1 MTQAQTTV
9 AIHRY
14 LQELAQVSRDANSEP
29 LVAQVLAHSVD
40 RLHLLC
46 STLLHRE
53 YPRLER
59 APLYVESGE
68 ILDSVV
74 MRLLKAMRE
83 VRPENPR
90 QFFALA
96 NKHMRWELNDLARR
110 IDHQGVAVELHESRV
125 PEQVQSE
132 SGWNANAA
140 RILQAIESLPE
151 EEREVFELIRI
162 QGLSHT
168 EAAELIGVATKTIQ
182 RRLNRGLLL
191 LTEKLGDL
199 KPAEPNPKA
208 P

>member
-1 MTQAQTTV
+1 MIENRTTA
-9 AIHRY
+9 AIGHY
-14 LQELAQVSRDANSEP
+14 LQELAQVARDTNSEP
-29 LVAQVLAHSVD
+29 IVADLLARSVD

-46 STLLHRE
+46 STLLHRD

-83 VRPENPR
+83 IRPENPR

-110 IDHQGVAVELHESRV
+110 MDNQEVAVELHESRV
-125 PEQVQSE
+125 PHQEENEPS
-132 SGWNANAA
+132 WNANAA

-151 EEREVFELIRI
+151 EEREVFELVRI
-162 QGLSHT
+162 QGMSHT
-168 EAAELIGVATKTIQ
+168 EVAELIGVATKTIQ

-199 KPAEPNPKA
+199 KPAEPDPKA
-208 P
+208 S